1 LAWTRQRPFALR
13 HSRRHARS
21 ASLGALTPG
30 YAADVIGVEGNPL
43 NDLRVLQRVTF
54 VMRGGRVFRK

>member
-1 LAWTRQRPFALR
+1 MHALSESGIAAAVR
-13 HSRRHARS
+13 F
-21 ASLGALTPG
+21 GAG

-43 NDLRVLQRVTF
+43 TDLRVLQGVTF

>member
-1 LAWTRQRPFALR
+1 MTSFAPPSTKR
-13 HSRRHARS
+13 TASNIASRS
-21 ASLGALTPG
+21 LTPG